1 MLHRKAQNYTIW
13 KKVCHFP
20 QKKKNH
26 VAPRILYCSSLLFS
40 SLLIPETYQEDPRE
54 WLVFQVC
61 FLVILKHSSMGSTWV
76 CGSLLVRPLPKCL
89 TQSVLL
95 LLSSGEIQVSRRNL
109 KTTTTTK
116 TPGLAPRT
124 LRAESQSG
132 LSYKNQTIH
141 LLAFRFG
148 LPAKREQEACLWV
161 QDYGMQTPKQLF
173 AVVLSFVLEG
183 KNNVSSLLS
192 NILVNKY
199 QTST

>member
-1 MLHRKAQNYTIW
+1 ML
-13 KKVCHFP
+13 P
-20 QKKKNH
+20 QESCI
-26 VAPRILYCSSLLFS
+26 VLLFFFFPLNS
-40 SLLIPETYQEDPRE
+40 WNLPRRSQRMIT
-54 WLVFQVC
+54 VFQVW

-109 KTTTTTK
+109 KTTTTTTK

-141 LLAFRFG
+141 RLAFRFG
-148 LPAKREQEACLWV
+148 PPARREQEACLWV

-183 KNNVSSLLS
+183 KNNVNSLLS
-192 NILVNKY
+192 SILVNKY
-199 QTST
+199 QIRT